1 MQFADALSLRL
12 GSRRGFGLALLL
24 LDGGEGVEIG
34 RNLGAVG
41 PVSGGVDLDRAA
53 ERGRRR
59 GQVAQLGLDLSTAVR
74 KRVSRPSSVDDPGSG
89 NSVPCHA
96 ESWQASEGSSR
107 AEPS

>member
-1 MQFADALSLRL
+1 MGCWPTPSGWGRLVQFADALSLRL
-12 GSRRGFGLALLL
+12 DSRRGFGLALLL

-53 ERGRRR
+53 KRGRRR

-74 KRVSRPSSVDDPGSG
+74 KRVS
-89 NSVPCHA
+89 
-96 ESWQASEGSSR
+96 
-107 AEPS
+107 